1 MSESETRNLVELKR
15 DLEER
20 ISRVERELNLL
31 RLSLRLVDEALTKAV
46 YKPAGRPVQRPE
58 VEALRI
64 AAEPKVVEP
73 EIAVAPKVAVAPR
86 VLEEVEVPPA
96 AEQSLPIKSK
106 RGRILAPCT
115 SGRTPSG

>member
-1 MSESETRNLVELKR
+1 
-15 DLEER
+15 
-20 ISRVERELNLL
+20 
-31 RLSLRLVDEALTKAV
+31 VDEALAKAI
-46 YKPAGRPVQRPE
+46 YKPAGRPVQHPE
-58 VEALRI
+58 VEAPRI